1 MRRLTVRVPSGVAL
15 GDEAALVTE
24 EPARRLIPQR
34 EALRD
39 LLLSDSVLTSTLAFL
54 EINPYSLPNE
64 GLPSRLQERKLVYT
78 ALFIA
83 CAVIALGA
91 GLVPGLWSFVQVAV
105 MIELAYWIRESSGGY
120 VRRRR

>member
-1 MRRLTVRVPSGVAL
+1 MIDRKENKVSG
-15 GDEAALVTE
+15 
-24 EPARRLIPQR
+24 
-34 EALRD
+34 
-39 LLLSDSVLTSTLAFL
+39 
-54 EINPYSLPNE
+54 
-64 GLPSRLQERKLVYT
+64 LQERKLVYI

-91 GLVPGLWSFVQVAV
+91 GVVPGLWSFVQVAI